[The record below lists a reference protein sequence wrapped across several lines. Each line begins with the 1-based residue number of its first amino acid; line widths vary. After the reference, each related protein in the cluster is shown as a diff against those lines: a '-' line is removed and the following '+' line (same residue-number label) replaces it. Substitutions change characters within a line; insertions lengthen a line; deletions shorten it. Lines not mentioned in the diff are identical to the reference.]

1 MKVWNKKRKPKH
13 HTKLYWTLIGDW
25 KGIVKNMKNLEVRFI
40 INRTSNLNYKALKKD
55 RRRRWKIKNLKI

>member
-1 MKVWNKKRKPKH
+1 
-13 HTKLYWTLIGDW
+13 
-25 KGIVKNMKNLEVRFI
+25 MKNLEVRFI